1 MKNKKGFVLIEI
13 IISVMLLCIVGLA
26 LLKANSNLKN
36 IYSIV
41 TNKLEFS
48 KYVSILSNQHTI
60 EFHNKDIDLYE
71 LIKNRYTLK
80 DEVLISILKDTK
92 VHYWQEYK
100 SMILL
105 NSQSNENAQVLNII
119 IDEMRVSSKQG
130 VSRYLTV
137 KLQ

>member
-13 IISVMLLCIVGLA
+13 IISVVLLSIVGLA

-60 EFHNKDIDLYE
+60 EFHNKDIELYE